1 MKSIAL
7 CIFCFVSLHIFA
19 QQNAYFKTLGTSL
32 TEEGKDVVVGNNGL
46 TYVLSSSNAQE
57 GHSTDVMITAL
68 DEQLNCVWNKWYGW
82 NYIESPSSLH
92 YIEPYLYVVGSF
104 LSTFSGTYDVF
115 VLQIHEDG
123 TEGWMQTFGTAD
135 WDIPK
140 HAVLAN
146 DAIHIIVESLLNNT
160 LVNQVYTIDEAGTVS
175 SSFALSLDT
184 FSHVTFFGYLNNQFV
199 IAANTSNEELPNQ
212 TKVFFLDNEGVQL
225 SSFDVVV
232 EGADEVIIHDMIEK
246 DGQFYYCGEVHSPDR
261 IDAMYRRCD
270 AAGITNI
277 SSILNDNG
285 NSNYVSIAAYDDRI
299 VLPGYT
305 MFAGAGGKDAFV
317 MVLSVDGFFL
327 GAPTFGGEEDDEI
340 YAAYHTDE
348 GGVVAVGTG
357 FSYNGNSGET
367 IVLAL
372 NVANSG
378 DYQQF
383 IDTESDCVVV
393 NVNDDFDTNTRIVR
407 RNFYDMLGRELD
419 ENELSNLYI
428 GMLYIEV
435 QELSNGEKKTI
446 KRLYTSGLN

>member
-1 MKSIAL
+1 MKAIAL
-7 CIFCFVSLHIFA
+7 SILCFISLHSFA
-19 QQNAYFKTLGTSL
+19 QQNAYFKTLGTNL
-32 TEEGKDVVVGNNGL
+32 TEEGKDVIVGNNGL

-57 GHSTDVMITAL
+57 GHSTDVMITAM
-68 DEQLNCVWNKWYGW
+68 DAELNCVWNRWYGW
-82 NYIESPSSLH
+82 NYIESPNSLH

-140 HAVLAN
+140 QAIVAN
-146 DAIHIIVESLLNNT
+146 NQIHIIVESQVNNGI
-160 LVNQVYTIDEAGTVS
+160 VNQVYTIDDAGSVS
-175 SSFALSLDT
+175 PSFELNLGA
-184 FSHVTFFGYLNNQFV
+184 FSHVTFFGHLNNQFV
-199 IAANTSNEELPNQ
+199 VAANTVNEELPNQ
-212 TKVFFLDNEGVQL
+212 TKVFFLDNEGIQQ
-225 SSFDVVV
+225 SSFDIAV
-232 EGADEVIIHDMIEK
+232 EDADEVIIHDMIEK
-246 DGQFYYCGEVHSPDR
+246 DGQFYYCGEVHSPGR

-270 AAGITNI
+270 AAGVTNV

-285 NSNYVSIAAYDDRI
+285 NSNYVSIAAYDDRV

-340 YAAYHTDE
+340 FAAFHTVE

-393 NVNDDFDTNTRIVR
+393 SVHDGFDTNTKIIRTSY
-407 RNFYDMLGRELD
+407 YDLLGRELD
-419 ENELSNLYI
+419 ENELTNLII

-435 QELSNGEKKTI
+435 QELSNGEKRVI
-446 KRLYTSGLN
+446 KRLYSSGLN